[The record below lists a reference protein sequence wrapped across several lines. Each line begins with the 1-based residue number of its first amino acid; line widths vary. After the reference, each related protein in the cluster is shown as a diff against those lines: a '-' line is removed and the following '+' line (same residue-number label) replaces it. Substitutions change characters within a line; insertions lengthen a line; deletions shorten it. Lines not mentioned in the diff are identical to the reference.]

1 VVGLVAS
8 LAGVTRL
15 PAAAVVEAL
24 GPVLAAAVGLA
35 AAALATTSVRHPRQ
49 RLAFLLVGALVG
61 VFLSPVVPGYLS
73 TLAFLTPFLAA
84 LAVLAMAAGRRSNA
98 PTLAAGVLL
107 VAAGLSHPLF
117 LALAGGVSL
126 GVAAA
131 LLPAARAAR
140 SRGDP
145 LRETMLGRLTL
156 AWTVALPIIWLSLA
170 ASGAATRSGGGVDT
184 SRDAVLRR
192 THLGPLLKASYLR
205 KLRHD
210 VPWWRAAP
218 AIGMAMT
225 ALPLWPAWQEG
236 PEHAADDPV
245 QRERTAAFWGAMGI
259 WLVITL
265 GGLALL
271 ITGVAAAPGQ
281 RLIIVC
287 LPLPILAGLGLAAV
301 RLRSSALTVAAIAL
315 GAALFAVTIGS
326 AWVSNQPLATSTQ
339 LEQARAVGSALSTTK
354 QTTPLIVVVDDRSDK
369 PALFITRYGNE
380 FRGVVPAARV
390 PDVHLFV
397 GTPNDLLARRV
408 TLTGQAEHDRLALG
422 YWAKIRPLLH
432 RGPLAIVA
440 EGFDAPAYRSTVALP
455 GSTRVAPGVVAL
467 PGFGLPSAPAP
478 GLAPSLSEPGA
489 GPLPPWTPVWFGPAL
504 LAGLAGLGWPWA
516 RLALPT
522 ARAADTAALAPAFGA
537 AALSIA
543 SVAVDA
549 VGLRLSGAGAKVALA
564 LALLGW
570 AGLVTRRRRRG
581 PASDA
586 GGAGD
591 VVHAAEATL
600 DHGASG

>member
-1 VVGLVAS
+1 M
-8 LAGVTRL
+8 
-15 PAAAVVEAL
+15 
-24 GPVLAAAVGLA
+24 
-35 AAALATTSVRHPRQ
+35 AAALV
-49 RLAFLLVGALVG
+49 
-61 VFLSPVVPGYLS
+61 
-73 TLAFLTPFLAA
+73 
-84 LAVLAMAAGRRSNA
+84 
-98 PTLAAGVLL
+98 
-107 VAAGLSHPLF
+107 
-117 LALAGGVSL
+117 
-126 GVAAA
+126 
-131 LLPAARAAR
+131 PAARAAR

-145 LRETMLGRLTL
+145 FPDTTLGRLTL
-156 AWTVALPIIWLSLA
+156 AWTMALPVIWLSLA
-170 ASGAATRSGGGVDT
+170 ASGAASRSGGGVDT

-218 AIGMAMT
+218 AVGMAMT

-236 PEHAADDPV
+236 PEHAGDDPA
-245 QRERTAAFWGAMGI
+245 QRERTAAFWGAMGV
-259 WLVITL
+259 WLAITL

-271 ITGVAAAPGQ
+271 IAGVAAAPGQ

-287 LPLPILAGLGLAAV
+287 LPLPILAGVGLAAV

-315 GAALFAVTIGS
+315 GAGLFAVAIGS

-339 LEQARAVGSALSTTK
+339 LEQARAVGSALATTK
-354 QTTPLIVVVDDRSDK
+354 PTTPLIVVVDDRSDK

-380 FRGVVPAARV
+380 FRGAVPAGRV

-397 GTPNDLLARRV
+397 GTPTDFLARRV
-408 TLTGQAEHDRLALG
+408 TLTGQAEHDRLAFG

-455 GSTRVAPGVVAL
+455 GSTRVAAGVVAL
-467 PGFGLPSAPAP
+467 PGFGLPSAPVP
-478 GLAPSLSEPGA
+478 GLARSLSEPGA
-489 GPLPPWTPVWFGPAL
+489 GPLSPWIPVWFGPAL
-504 LAGLAGLGWPWA
+504 LAGLAGLGWPWV
-516 RLALPT
+516 RLGLPA
-522 ARAADTAALAPAFGA
+522 ARAADTAALAPVFGA

-543 SVAVDA
+543 AVAVDA
-549 VGLRLSGAGAKVALA
+549 VGLRLSGAGATVALV

-570 AGLVTRRRRRG
+570 AAAATRRRRRG

-586 GGAGD
+586 AGTAD
-591 VVHAAEATL
+591 VVHAS
-600 DHGASG
+600 GAAVDPGRQGRGECPETGQPWTSDRGSGGSGA